1 MASIQSRAEPEQM
14 WQCGRCDEL
23 HDDEYAA
30 HECCSQVCEV
40 WICPTC
46 GKDHDTRNDAL
57 ICADRDA
64 DAGVVVLPTPLE
76 LEAAGQLRLL
86 P

>member
-1 MASIQSRAEPEQM
+1 MASTQSRAKPEQK
-14 WQCGRCDEL
+14 WQCGRCGDL
-23 HDDEYAA
+23 HDDDYDALACCA
-30 HECCSQVCEV
+30 HACEV
-40 WICPTC
+40 WICTTC

-57 ICADRDA
+57 SCADRDV